1 MQLGSFFP
9 RNRVEEVPEENRGEQ
24 IAVKITTVTPRM
36 RKYCHRMSLIR
47 DIYTSDIFMAISLPS
62 LFVSG
67 RESCGQYNFSFTNE
81 GTVISTFGG
90 SNAVR

>member
-1 MQLGSFFP
+1 
-9 RNRVEEVPEENRGEQ
+9 
-24 IAVKITTVTPRM
+24 
-36 RKYCHRMSLIR
+36 MSLIR